1 MGPAYKMPAPARRS
15 RDATLSEINNAL
27 CGARCSAEL
36 AGMETSD
43 FVVRELLLTVIQQ
56 IDRAAAAVRRLS

>member
-1 MGPAYKMPAPARRS
+1 MGPVYKMPAPVRRH

-27 CGARCSAEL
+27 CGARCAAEL
-36 AGMETSD
+36 AGMETGD
-43 FVVRELLLTVIQQ
+43 FVVRELLLTVLQQ

>member
-1 MGPAYKMPAPARRS
+1 VGPVYKMPAPARRY
-15 RDATLSEINNAL
+15 RDAAVSEINNAL

-36 AGMETSD
+36 AGTETGD
-43 FVVRELLLTVIQQ
+43 LVVRELLLTVIQQ